1 MESSCW
7 EKICSCCFRKLAGI
21 PCRHV
26 VAVMH
31 YQNLNP
37 KLYVDSCYMTEIY
50 KLCYENNVSLINGM
64 VMSPNVDVNDMLLP
78 KYKKGQGKPKKS
90 RFGEH
95 GEIGSRIRRLGVAYS
110 CTKYD
115 NFGHNANKCQS
126 KEHDPKASKRNV
138 LIRF

>member
-1 MESSCW
+1 MAANIEYGLDMESSCW

-26 VAVMH
+26 VAVMR

-37 KLYVDSCYMTEIY
+37 KLYVDSCYMRETY
-50 KLCYENNVSLINGM
+50 KLCYENSVSLINGM

-90 RFGEH
+90 RFG
-95 GEIGSRIRRLGVAYS
+95 
-110 CTKYD
+110 
-115 NFGHNANKCQS
+115 
-126 KEHDPKASKRNV
+126 
-138 LIRF
+138 